1 VRRWGNGC
9 PLSKSINS
17 RAATT
22 VLAIFAPGVT
32 YFLETAVPAAALT
45 IDDGPD
51 PDETPAI
58 LDVLRDHDAHA
69 TFFLIGSRIP
79 GNDLLLATREDVDDS
94 QTLQPNRLTA
104 EQVHAPETVLDV
116 AKGGKPGGPVVVRR
130 GTIMLLED
138 PLTTSLLIS
147 TPKACAISWAI
158 FRQPNFGFCRFI
170 ATTAA
175 IQRLFRYPRT
185 PVNRRSR
192 FRSATI
198 LREG

>member
-1 VRRWGNGC
+1 MRRWGNGC

-79 GNDLLLATREDVDDS
+79 GNDPLLAMREDVDDP

-138 PLTTSLLIS
+138 PYSTRRQVLSLGLS
-147 TPKACAISWAI
+147 SGSRTLDSVVSSPR
-158 FRQPNFGFCRFI
+158 RQ
-170 ATTAA
+170 
-175 IQRLFRYPRT
+175 RYSVCSVIPA
-185 PVNRRSR
+185 RRSIGALGSVPLPFFAR
-192 FRSATI
+192 GS
-198 LREG
+198 LGESP